1 MIFRL
6 RFYGINLMLLFL
18 NKILEVIS
26 FFLNKLKPLLVLTLL
41 RLVFIDPLQIQFLES
56 VFKFCLSA
64 WKSKLKIVKF
74 SWKFKHVFLL
84 FFYFWKKLLIY
95 RHLLLSTN
103 FFLFNKILV
112 VFDFL
117 LNFLNWVLFGPE
129 FLLKITDCVFMS
141 QYFRFFFVDDF
152 FQWDDFFTVLLDF
165 LF

>member
-1 MIFRL
+1 MILRL
-6 RFYGINLMLLFL
+6 GFYGINLMLLFL
-18 NKILEVIS
+18 NKIFEVIS
-26 FFLNKLKPLLVLTLL
+26 LLFNELKSLLILTLL
-41 RLVFIDPLQIQFLES
+41 WLILINPLQIQFLES

-117 LNFLNWVLFGPE
+117 LKFLNWVLFGPE
-129 FLLKITDCVFMS
+129 FLLKVTDCVFVS
-141 QYFRFFFVDDF
+141 QYFRFFLVDDLL
-152 FQWDDFFTVLLDF
+152 QRYYFFTVLLDF

>member
-1 MIFRL
+1 MILRL
-6 RFYGINLMLLFL
+6 WFYGINLMLLFL

-41 RLVFIDPLQIQFLES
+41 RFVLIDPLQIQFLES

-103 FFLFNKILV
+103 FFLLNKILV

-117 LNFLNWVLFGPE
+117 LKFLNCVLFGPE
-129 FLLKITDCVFMS
+129 FLLKVTDCVFMS

>member
-1 MIFRL
+1 MILRL
-6 RFYGINLMLLFL
+6 GFYGINLMLLFL

-41 RLVFIDPLQIQFLES
+41 RFVLIDPLQIQFLES
-56 VFKFCLSA
+56 IFKFCLSA

-84 FFYFWKKLLIY
+84 FFYLWKKLLIY

-117 LNFLNWVLFGPE
+117 LKFLNCVLFGPE
-129 FLLKITDCVFMS
+129 FLLKVTDYVFMS